1 MEQKEA
7 LNQLNTN
14 IIKPKTDPLN
24 YGFKVLSNGMKVLLI
39 SDPDTNISSASLTV
53 NVGSLVDKKDE
64 QGLAHFCEHLL
75 TMGSEKYP
83 SENEYGE
90 FLAKNGG
97 KSNAFIQED
106 KTTYIFN
113 VAYAGFEGALDRFAN
128 MFISP
133 TFNEG
138 SVEREIKAVD
148 NEFSNALNQDR
159 RRLNQL
165 KNSEIKEG
173 SPFNHFSA
181 GNLKTLSLPDIRDR
195 LLVYYKKYYSSDIM
209 SLCIYNNKPLE
220 EQLKIVENLFSL
232 IPKIEGFKLPRY
244 DEVKPYDE
252 TNLKNFYKIIPVKDE
267 NNLELEW
274 ISPYEENN
282 YPEIGSYLSQAI
294 GHEGPN
300 TLTSSLTNDNLI
312 SNLMILPQEVCKTY
326 MNLTIII
333 SLTKKGLE
341 NYRDVILR
349 TLKYIKVLQSKEIN
363 KRFYDELRNIMKMEF
378 DYLGKRDPIKVTQTF
393 SSNLLDLP
401 PEKIM
406 SRTIFLEEFN
416 EPIIKKYL
424 DMMNLDNLNVY
435 ISSKS
440 FEKECTLTEKYFGT
454 KYCKEKLNITEEDIN
469 SYKCDHVFDYP
480 PENNL
485 IPQNFDLL
493 PPPEKISKYPEKIID
508 HKNMEIWYLQD
519 TIFKKPK
526 VFVVAQFTPPKNL
539 CDFSDIKVSLVASLL
554 DKLITTELGEFLY
567 MAKIASVIVQFAFGT
582 DNTYI
587 ILEGFNDSMKK
598 GIKDVFTKIKNLDI
612 NTQRCKE
619 TLDITQKE
627 LLVIAKNAF
636 LNASYRVNLNYL
648 RTLIRDPYR
657 EPKDIINY
665 YIAGNSIT
673 IEDLI
678 KYKNAIFKS
687 SKIKWLVQGN
697 VKKEEVIELVEESNK
712 ILEIDINKEKTGK
725 FPTIRPVVIK
735 KNYNYIFRIKNPNPE
750 EQSSS
755 LISLYQTDLL
765 NDLDTIYIKLIESF
779 LKDKFFDQLRTKEA
793 LGYIA
798 SLFAI
803 EAEGYYGMANVLQ
816 SNSKTPEFCAARVRN
831 FYKEMHQ
838 NVKNISDEEF
848 QLHLNALKGKTNKKD
863 DNLSEVF
870 SRNWTEIKNNTYKF
884 NKKEK
889 NIENLG
895 KCNKEGFIKFYE
907 KYFINEVAIVDSEY
921 LCDAHYGQNEKELKE
936 TKILERENI
945 KKRIICDTIDD
956 YKACNTLG
964 VVHNNPLYISY
975 NKEE

>member
-97 KSNAFIQED
+97 KSNAFTQED
-106 KTTYIFN
+106 KTTYFFN
-113 VAYAGFEGALDRFAN
+113 IANAGFEGALDRFAN
-128 MFISP
+128 IFISP

-165 KNSEIKEG
+165 KNSEIKKG

-181 GNLKTLSLPDIRDR
+181 GNLKTLSLPDIRYR

-220 EQLKIVENLFSL
+220 EQLKIVESLFSL

-252 TNLKNFYKIIPVKDE
+252 TNLKNLYKIIPVKDE

-274 ISPYEENN
+274 ISPYEENY

-300 TLTSSLTNDNLI
+300 TLTSSLTKDNLI
-312 SNLMILPQEVCKTY
+312 SNLIALPQEVCKTY

-341 NYRDVILR
+341 NYREVILR

-401 PEKIM
+401 PEKII
-406 SRTIFLEEFN
+406 SRTILLEEFN

-424 DMMNLDNLNVY
+424 DMINLDNLNVY

-454 KYCKEKLNITEEDIN
+454 KYCKEKLNITEED
-469 SYKCDHVFDYP
+469 V
-480 PENNL
+480 
-485 IPQNFDLL
+485 
-493 PPPEKISKYPEKIID
+493 II
-508 HKNMEIWYLQD
+508 
-519 TIFKKPK
+519 
-526 VFVVAQFTPPKNL
+526 
-539 CDFSDIKVSLVASLL
+539 
-554 DKLITTELGEFLY
+554 
-567 MAKIASVIVQFAFGT
+567 
-582 DNTYI
+582 
-587 ILEGFNDSMKK
+587 
-598 GIKDVFTKIKNLDI
+598 
-612 NTQRCKE
+612 
-619 TLDITQKE
+619 
-627 LLVIAKNAF
+627 
-636 LNASYRVNLNYL
+636 
-648 RTLIRDPYR
+648 
-657 EPKDIINY
+657 
-665 YIAGNSIT
+665 
-673 IEDLI
+673 
-678 KYKNAIFKS
+678 
-687 SKIKWLVQGN
+687 
-697 VKKEEVIELVEESNK
+697 
-712 ILEIDINKEKTGK
+712 
-725 FPTIRPVVIK
+725 
-735 KNYNYIFRIKNPNPE
+735 
-750 EQSSS
+750 
-755 LISLYQTDLL
+755 
-765 NDLDTIYIKLIESF
+765 
-779 LKDKFFDQLRTKEA
+779 
-793 LGYIA
+793 
-798 SLFAI
+798 
-803 EAEGYYGMANVLQ
+803 
-816 SNSKTPEFCAARVRN
+816 
-831 FYKEMHQ
+831 
-838 NVKNISDEEF
+838 
-848 QLHLNALKGKTNKKD
+848 
-863 DNLSEVF
+863 
-870 SRNWTEIKNNTYKF
+870 
-884 NKKEK
+884 
-889 NIENLG
+889 
-895 KCNKEGFIKFYE
+895 
-907 KYFINEVAIVDSEY
+907 
-921 LCDAHYGQNEKELKE
+921 
-936 TKILERENI
+936 
-945 KKRIICDTIDD
+945 
-956 YKACNTLG
+956 
-964 VVHNNPLYISY
+964 
-975 NKEE
+975 

>member
-1 MEQKEA
+1 
-7 LNQLNTN
+7 
-14 IIKPKTDPLN
+14 
-24 YGFKVLSNGMKVLLI
+24 
-39 SDPDTNISSASLTV
+39 
-53 NVGSLVDKKDE
+53 
-64 QGLAHFCEHLL
+64 
-75 TMGSEKYP
+75 
-83 SENEYGE
+83 
-90 FLAKNGG
+90 
-97 KSNAFIQED
+97 
-106 KTTYIFN
+106 
-113 VAYAGFEGALDRFAN
+113 

-165 KNSEIKEG
+165 KNSEIKER
-173 SPFNHFSA
+173 SPFNHFCA

-209 SLCIYNNKPLE
+209 SICIYNNKPLE
-220 EQLKIVENLFSL
+220 EQLKIVESLFSL

-252 TNLKNFYKIIPVKDE
+252 TNLKYLYKIIPVKDE

-300 TLTSSLTNDNLI
+300 TLTSSLTKDNLI

-406 SRTIFLEEFN
+406 SRTILLEEFN

-424 DMMNLDNLNVY
+424 DMINLDNLNVY

-480 PENNL
+480 PENNF

-493 PPPEKISKYPEKIID
+493 PPPEKISKYPEKIIN

-567 MAKIASVIVQFAFGT
+567 MAKIASVNVQFAFGT

-956 YKACNTLG
+956 YKACNTLE